1 MATLKQKL
9 RYRFDNLMARGAGAQ
24 MLVLALITSLAIVLT
39 AATLVIT
46 DLAPRDETGTPEPF
60 TQLLWRGLMRAMDAG
75 AVGGDTGS
83 WAFLF
88 VMLAITLVGIF
99 VLSALIGILNG
110 ALEGVL
116 DNLRKGRS
124 FVVERGHVVIL
135 GYSPKL
141 HTLLSELA
149 LANANQPGACVVV
162 LADRDK
168 VEMDDEIAERLEG
181 RLRVVTR
188 SGSPTDP
195 AALAL
200 LNLRD
205 ARTIIVPS
213 PEATPGSELEPRLA
227 DTVVLKTL
235 LALAQAQGVSTPGP
249 NLVAELKDA
258 RTLQVARQVAGARAA
273 FVLSTP
279 LISRLLVQ
287 TGRQSGLSSVYA
299 ELLDFGGAEI
309 YTAQVSG
316 LEGLTFQQA
325 LGRFE
330 ASVPLGVLTADG
342 ALTMAPMARVFAKGD
357 RLVVLSEDDDTA
369 RVSGAPAPVDEAAL
383 VEGGGE
389 TAPRLERTLILGASE
404 RLELVLAELDAYAAE
419 GSEVVVVGGVEA
431 NALAPRLARAAE
443 RMRRARVS
451 FKTGDVTDRDT
462 LDALD
467 APAFDHVIVLSE
479 TTEHPHEM
487 ADARALIALLHLRD
501 IGRRAGRVV
510 PVTTEMLDLRNQQLA
525 QATDADDFIVS
536 DTLVSLMMTQ
546 VAENPHLVQVF
557 DELFTPEGFELY
569 LKPVELFVRVSAPVS
584 FATLSESAAR
594 KGMVA
599 LGHRRGGTVTLNPPK
614 SAQTTY
620 ALGDKVVVVALG

>member
-24 MLVLALITSLAIVLT
+24 MLILGLMTALAIVMT
-39 AATLVIT
+39 AVTLVVT
-46 DLAPRDETGTPEPF
+46 DLAPKDDAGDPEPF
-60 TQLLWRGLMRAMDAG
+60 AQLLWRGLMRAMDAG

-149 LANANQPGACVVV
+149 LANANQPDACVVV

-200 LNLRD
+200 LNLGES
-205 ARTIIVPS
+205 RTVIVPS
-213 PEATPGSELEPRLA
+213 PEAAPGSELEPRLA

-235 LALAQAQGVSTPGP
+235 LALKQAQGPATSGP
-249 NLVAELKDA
+249 HIVAELKDT
-258 RTLQVARQVAGARAA
+258 RTLQVARQVAGPRAA

-287 TGRQSGLSSVYA
+287 TGRQSGLSSVYS

-309 YTAQVSG
+309 YTTRVAG
-316 LEGLTFQQA
+316 LEGLTFREA
-325 LGRFE
+325 LGRFDS
-330 ASVPLGVLTADG
+330 SVPLGVLTPEAD
-342 ALTMAPMARVFAKGD
+342 LLMAPMERAFARDD
-357 RLVVLSEDDDTA
+357 RLVVLSEDDDTTA
-369 RVSGAPAPVDEAAL
+369 LSAAPEPIDVTAM
-383 VEGGGE
+383 VEGAGE
-389 TAPRLERTLILGASE
+389 IAPRAERTLVLGASE

-419 GSEVVVVGGVEA
+419 GSEVVVVGGVDAEG
-431 NALAPRLARAAE
+431 LAPRLTRAAE
-443 RMRRARVS
+443 RLRRTRVT
-451 FKTGDVTDRDT
+451 FRPGDVTDRDT

-479 TTEHPHEM
+479 TAEHAHEM

-501 IGRRAGRVV
+501 IGRRAGRSV

-557 DELFTPEGFELY
+557 DELFTPDGFELY
-569 LKPVELFVRVSAPVS
+569 LKPVELFVRVGVPVS
-584 FATLSESAAR
+584 FATVSASAAR

-599 LGHRRGGTVTLNPPK
+599 LGHRRGGAVTLNPAK
-614 SAQTTY
+614 SVRTTY
-620 ALGDKVVVVALG
+620 EAGDKVVVVALG